1 MKTGKIGCFFV
12 YSIFLI
18 ILGMGLYK
26 YRVEVMDYLTKQ
38 YHALLSKAQDK
49 AEEVKSDVTE
59 AKY

>member
-12 YSIFLI
+12 YSILMI

-26 YRVEVMDYLTKQ
+26 YRAEVQEYLGQK
-38 YHALLSKAQDK
+38 YNELMSKAQDK
-49 AEEVKSDVTE
+49 AEEVKSDATE